1 MSILQFAVASLV
13 DSNTGNGLVHDDGKI
28 DYAAAAQRGRV
39 IRSRSVISLFAAIKT
54 QAGTLLAN
62 YREAA
67 RQRRELNALS
77 QLNDH
82 HLRDIGLTRGDLFA
96 VEMGQVTL
104 AELFAHRNSQHSV
117 ETGLAN
123 VEQFSLAPEKH
134 SAANEAFYD
143 EAKCA

>member
-1 MSILQFAVASLV
+1 MSVLQFAVASLV
-13 DSNTGNGLVHDDGKI
+13 DANTGNELVHRDGRI
-28 DYAAAAQRGRV
+28 DYAAAAERGRV
-39 IRSRSVISLFAAIKT
+39 IRSNSVKSLFAAIKT

-62 YREAA
+62 YRERA
-67 RQRRELNALS
+67 RQRRELNALLR
-77 QLNDH
+77 LNDY

-104 AELFAHRNSQHSV
+104 AELDSHRNKQHTDES
-117 ETGLAN
+117 GLST
-123 VEQFSLAPEKH
+123 VDQISLVSAKQ

>member
-13 DSNTGNGLVHDDGKI
+13 DANTGNGLVHREGRI
-28 DYAAAAQRGRV
+28 DYAASAQRGRV
-39 IRSRSVISLFAAIKT
+39 IRSNSIKSLFAAIKT
-54 QAGTLLAN
+54 QAATLLAN

-67 RQRRELNALS
+67 RQRRELNKLS
-77 QLNDH
+77 QLNDY

-104 AELFAHRNSQHSV
+104 AELFAHRDSQHTV

-123 VEQFSLAPEKH
+123 VEQTSLASEKR
-134 SAANEAFYD
+134 SAANQAFYD

>member
-13 DSNTGNGLVHDDGKI
+13 DANTGNGLVHREGRI
-28 DYAAAAQRGRV
+28 NYAAAEQRGRV
-39 IRSRSVISLFAAIKT
+39 IRANSVKSLFAAIKT

-62 YREAA
+62 HRQRA
-67 RQRRELNALS
+67 RQRRELNALL
-77 QLNDH
+77 QLNDY

-104 AELFAHRNSQHSV
+104 AQLDAHRNKQLIAQ
-117 ETGLAN
+117 TRPAKINKINL
-123 VEQFSLAPEKH
+123 QTEKLTV
-134 SAANEAFYD
+134 ANESFYD